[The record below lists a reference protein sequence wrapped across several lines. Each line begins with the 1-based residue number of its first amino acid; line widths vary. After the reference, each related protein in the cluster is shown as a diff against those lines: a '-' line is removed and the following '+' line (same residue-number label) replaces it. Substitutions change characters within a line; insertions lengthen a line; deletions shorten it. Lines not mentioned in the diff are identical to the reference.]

1 MLSAKF
7 RSSYLTSNKTNA
19 GDSVVYCHPFMLA
32 DAATSTSR
40 WTSRKHANFNR
51 ENRSMKIVA
60 RDIMD
65 TGFHTLAP
73 ETPISE
79 AVNIFK
85 QASQQ
90 EGRRLFGMMVLNGDG
105 DLVGMLSMYDILLF
119 MRPKHVHIWGKMDD
133 IDLTGII
140 DQGLD
145 KARSI
150 RVGDIMSQEI
160 VTIGPDTH
168 KFLILD
174 IMIKQHIRRLPV
186 VEDGKILGIV
196 YISDLFYDILD
207 RFTEEGDEQ

>member
-1 MLSAKF
+1 
-7 RSSYLTSNKTNA
+7 
-19 GDSVVYCHPFMLA
+19 
-32 DAATSTSR
+32 
-40 WTSRKHANFNR
+40 
-51 ENRSMKIVA
+51 MKIVA

-65 TGFHTLAP
+65 TGFHTLSP

-85 QASQQ
+85 QASQA
-90 EGRRLFGMMVLNGDG
+90 EGRRLFGMMVLDDSG

-133 IDLTGII
+133 IDLTGIV

-150 RVGDIMSQEI
+150 RVGDIMSREI

-168 KFLILD
+168 TFLILD
-174 IMIKQHIRRLPV
+174 IMIKKHIRRLPV

-196 YISDLFYDILD
+196 YISDLFYDVLD
-207 RFTEEGDEQ
+207 RFAEEGDEQ